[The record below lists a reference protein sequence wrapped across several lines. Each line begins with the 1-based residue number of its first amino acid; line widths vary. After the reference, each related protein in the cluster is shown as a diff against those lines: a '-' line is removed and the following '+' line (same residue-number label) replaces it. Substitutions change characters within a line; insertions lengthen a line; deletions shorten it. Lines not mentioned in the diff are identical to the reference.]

1 MLCLSYC
8 QFCLRE
14 VFKKKKKSVTNFT
27 LCLLGQDKT
36 HFFQV
41 EKLLLNKGDIIYG
54 SFPKFLCDGL
64 GEGGLV

>member
-1 MLCLSYC
+1 MY
-8 QFCLRE
+8 F
-14 VFKKKKKSVTNFT
+14 TGNFPYLYFLLK

-54 SFPKFLCDGL
+54 SFPNFLCDGL
-64 GEGGLV
+64 GCGRVGVIFLALV